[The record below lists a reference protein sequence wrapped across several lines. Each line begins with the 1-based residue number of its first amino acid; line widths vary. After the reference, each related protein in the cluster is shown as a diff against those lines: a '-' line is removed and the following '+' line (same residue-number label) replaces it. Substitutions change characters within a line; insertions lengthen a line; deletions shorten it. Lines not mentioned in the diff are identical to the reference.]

1 MSRTGRTTALALL
14 LVPAAVRAQGG
25 APPGGGAP
33 GGGPPRAPGAGG
45 PAGAAMP
52 QAAGQL
58 TGRVLGAAGQGVA
71 NASVTVRGAEG
82 RDTALVGGALTR
94 ADGAFRVEGLRPG
107 RYTVRV
113 RALGFAP
120 LVRRDVAVTA
130 ADPRVD
136 LGRLTLSAVAAQLTS
151 VEVQADRS
159 TESLAPDRNTF
170 TVKDMPATAGGT
182 AVDVLRNV
190 PAVEVDG
197 DNNVSLRGN
206 SNVVVQINGRVS
218 PMRGQALGNFLAQLP
233 ANMVA
238 KVEVVS
244 NPSAKN
250 DPEGLGGIVNIVLK
264 QQADL
269 GTSGGFSGG
278 GGSTG
283 QVNANGNLG
292 HQSGPWTLFSSYG
305 FMHDRRTVS
314 GFSSRSAMVGVGAV
328 PGSGLNADLDGVMR
342 PESHSFTGTA
352 EYKAGAKDVLAN
364 NLVVNRRA
372 MSRDFGSF
380 YRAVDGA
387 GTLTGRTDQRTDQS
401 QGGTTLDY
409 ALTWRHTPDQQ
420 KNTLVT
426 EVRANLGRDE
436 NDLAFSNAS
445 LRPDGSPSGVPTA
458 LETNLT
464 TERARAFFAQ
474 TDWTRELRKGT
485 KLETGYKGIFRRQ
498 TSDFDVAT
506 AAGTGPYAPD
516 LFRSNAYTFYEHVNA
531 VYGVL
536 SQRAGRVDLQAGL
549 RLETADTRFNLA
561 TTGRRYDN
569 DYKSAFPSALA
580 SFTDARGRNFKASYS
595 KRISRPDVRQ
605 LNPFGFR
612 EDQFTAFE
620 GNPSLRPEYTHA
632 YELGFQ
638 QPLGKG
644 QRGGPNG
651 GGGTSGTLQIT
662 PFLRHTVSS
671 VRQVGRVDEA
681 GILRLTFANA
691 ASVDQYG
698 ADMNLSVRRGR
709 FNGFGG
715 GSVFEQVTDA
725 SNLGALGVGSRV
737 RAFGWSARANGTLKL
752 TPTLDLQGFTMYR
765 APMRVEQGRISR
777 FALANIALRQKLRGD
792 QASVTVR
799 VMDPFGTMGWAV
811 RANDGRVL
819 QTMDRRFGAR
829 GTFLNFSYNFGKA
842 PRIRARPQEQ
852 DQAPQAG
859 GVPGP
864 G

>member
-1 MSRTGRTTALALL
+1 
-14 LVPAAVRAQGG
+14 
-25 APPGGGAP
+25 
-33 GGGPPRAPGAGG
+33 
-45 PAGAAMP
+45 
-52 QAAGQL
+52 
-58 TGRVLGAAGQGVA
+58 
-71 NASVTVRGAEG
+71 VTVRAAG
-82 RDTALVGGALTR
+82 RDTALVAGALTR
-94 ADGAFRVEGLRPG
+94 ADGSFRIEGLRPG

-120 LVRRDVAVTA
+120 LVRSDVAVTP

-136 LGRLTLSAVAAQLTS
+136 LGRMAMTAVAAQLSS

-206 SNVVVQINGRVS
+206 NNVVVQINGRVS

-250 DPEGLGGIVNIVLK
+250 DPDGLGGIVNIVLK

-283 QVNANGNLG
+283 QVNVNGNLG
-292 HQSGPWTLFSSYG
+292 HQSGPLTLFASYG
-305 FMHDRRTVS
+305 FMHDRRTVA
-314 GFSSRSAMVGVGAV
+314 GFSTRAALGGVGAV
-328 PGSGLNADLDGVMR
+328 PGSGLDADIDGVMR
-342 PESHSFTGTA
+342 PDSHSLTATA
-352 EYKAGAKDVLAN
+352 EYKAGTKNVLAN
-364 NLVVNRRA
+364 NLVINRRD
-372 MSRDFGSF
+372 MSRDMGSF
-380 YRAVDGA
+380 YRASDAAGA
-387 GTLTGRTDQRTDQS
+387 LVGRTDQRTDQA

-409 ALTWRHTPDQQ
+409 ALTWRHGTDPQ
-420 KNTLVT
+420 KQGLVT
-426 EVRANLGRDE
+426 ELRANLGRDE
-436 NDLAFSNAS
+436 NDLSFSNAS
-445 LRPDGSPSGVPTA
+445 LRPDGTPSGVPTA

-464 TERARAFFAQ
+464 QERARAFFAQ
-474 TDWTRELRKGT
+474 TDWTRQLRKGT

-498 TSDFDVAT
+498 TSDFDVNT
-506 AAGTGPYAPD
+506 AAGNAPYTRDVA
-516 LFRSNAYTFYEHVNA
+516 RSNAYSFYEHVNA

-536 SQRAGRVDLQAGL
+536 SQRVGSVDLQGGL
-549 RLETADTRFNLA
+549 RLETADTRFDLA
-561 TTGRRYDN
+561 TTRRRYDN
-569 DYKSAFPSALA
+569 DYRSAFPSALA
-580 SFTDARGRNFKASYS
+580 SFTDKAGRNFKASYS
-595 KRISRPDVRQ
+595 KRISRPNVQQ

-620 GNPSLRPEYTHA
+620 GNPALRPEYTHA

-644 QRGGPNG
+644 QRGGPGG
-651 GGGTSGTLQIT
+651 GGGTSGTLQVT

-681 GILRLTFANA
+681 GILRLSFANA
-691 ASVDQYG
+691 ATVDQYG
-698 ADMNLSVRRGR
+698 ADVNLSVRRGR
-709 FNGFGG
+709 FSGFGG

-725 SNLGALGVGSRV
+725 SNLGDLVANPRV
-737 RAFGWSARANGTLKL
+737 RAFGWSARANGTFKL
-752 TPTLDLQGFTMYR
+752 TPRLDLQGFTMYR
-765 APMRVEQGRISR
+765 APMRIEQGRISR
-777 FALANIALRQKLRGD
+777 FAFANVALRQKLRGD

-799 VMDPFGTMGWAV
+799 VMDPFGTMGWGV

-829 GTFLNFSYNFGKA
+829 GTFVNFSYNFGQA
-842 PRIRARPQEQ
+842 PRIRPVRQEQ
-852 DQAPQAG
+852 EQAPQTG